1 MNTKHMINIGTQET
15 TLRLV
20 WNSHKTL
27 EENLKS
33 KFHLIHDQMLTIVS
47 LEAFKLA
54 LQFISNR
61 EKKKKKKTHNEIV

>member
-27 EENLKS
+27 EENLKP

-61 EKKKKKKTHNEIV
+61 EKKKKKTHNEIV